1 VRYST
6 RKLKEIWK
14 NAYLTNPKSEA
25 ERKLYQMYIASSQGV
40 KMEKRDIN
48 KMIKE
53 AI

>member
-1 VRYST
+1 MRYST
-6 RKLKEIWK
+6 RKLKDLWR

-40 KMEKRDIN
+40 KMEKREVN
-48 KMIKE
+48 KMIKG